1 LLSLMK
7 TYFMRKRIYSG
18 ILLAFIL
25 LAIISCASKSNYRSD
40 GVFEGRS
47 RSKYTSEPF
56 VAISRV
62 HIEKGIIRKI
72 DFQVIDTLNNEL
84 FDDKYE
90 NHFIGNNEYINQCRN
105 DWNGIL
111 RYPDELVRTQE
122 MDSVDAV
129 SGATWSYNM
138 FKSSTEIA
146 LSKAKQ

>member
-1 LLSLMK
+1 
-7 TYFMRKRIYSG
+7 MRKRIYPG
-18 ILLAFIL
+18 ILSVITTL
-25 LAIISCASKSNYRSD
+25 LIISCAAKSNFKND

-47 RSKYTSEPF
+47 RSRYTSEPF

-62 HIEKGIIRKI
+62 HIENGLIRKI
-72 DFQVIDTLNNEL
+72 DFQIIDTLNNEL

-90 NHFIGNNEYINQCRN
+90 KHFIGNSDYISQCRN

-111 RYPDELVRTQE
+111 RYPAELIKTQE

-146 LSKAKQ
+146 LSKAKR